1 MISML
6 ALMIFAGHETTSN
19 LLAIGLLEL
28 LNHRDQ
34 WELLCADPSRTEA
47 AVEELLRYVTP
58 AHFAQVTAIQSR
70 ERSGVLIEPG
80 DVVVGVM
87 AAANRDPAA
96 FERPD
101 EFDILRPDSR
111 NHVSLGMGPHFCLG
125 AGLARMEAAAMLRA
139 LAERYPSLRLAGEPA
154 EWGGRALRTP
164 ITMPVEIR
172 A

>member
-1 MISML
+1 
-6 ALMIFAGHETTSN
+6 
-19 LLAIGLLEL
+19 
-28 LNHRDQ
+28 
-34 WELLCADPSRTEA
+34 
-47 AVEELLRYVTP
+47 VTP

-87 AAANRDPAA
+87 AAANRDPAV